1 MSRNH
6 IRKPVTLTPEQAEK
20 IYHARSALCQL
31 TDELLDVGDEIPLNL
46 LVILGDMFHN
56 VIEENGGFQFE

>member
-6 IRKPVTLTPEQAEK
+6 IKKPVTLTPEQAEK
-20 IYHARSALCQL
+20 IYNAGCALCQL
-31 TDELLDVGDEIPLNL
+31 ADSSDAGDEMPINL
-46 LVILGDMFHN
+46 LQLLGDTLHN